1 MDLYFYLWLIMSAC
15 WFALLIVNRKKQK
28 MIDEYK
34 SLLQKYG
41 KGCNETDDVGKLKEN
56 IESADKLIKEQE
68 ENIESAD
75 KLIKEQEESIKSA
88 DKLIKEQDEIIKDLQ
103 RRCRKYVDT
112 IEEIKK
118 LTADF
123 TPMKSMADYTDK
135 IQKFSEQAEDMFGL
149 YIDSVHLERANSMLS
164 RFWTVDMKT
173 SGNKKP
179 KKGTE

>member
-68 ENIESAD
+68 ENIE
-75 KLIKEQEESIKSA
+75 SA

-179 KKGTE
+179 KKGTK